1 MFKKDKKVQGMI
13 EPQLI
18 INHVGHVALQ
28 EKFHIVEWID
38 QGFWVVEVNKLVVNM
53 TT

>member
-1 MFKKDKKVQGMI
+1 MFKQDKKVQGTI

-28 EKFHIVEWID
+28 EKFHIVEQI
-38 QGFWVVEVNKLVVNM
+38 N
-53 TT
+53 